1 MSMNAGLIL
10 FIYFK
15 DNVIISLCFRNMKI
29 SIDHLSMIPIT
40 GVPILKG
47 EGSVYILLELYI

>member
-1 MSMNAGLIL
+1 MNAGLIL